1 MVLHLKTVPALYQ
14 WWCFTAPTIV
24 ALQKVNHVDN
34 RVHRN
39 SMLQNVIRKSSSEN
53 NCQRRTY
60 LGHLRIWLRPT
71 LPSSPHNFPFG
82 KLDALFASFA
92 EKRKMIILI
101 NSHCTILWPPT
112 LGKYH
117 PNRGVWIQLNPTKCQ
132 IVAHTQG
139 QWRWWVARGIACCK
153 KESFDTAPSPLQF

>member
-14 WWCFTAPTIV
+14 CWCFTAPTIV
-24 ALQKVNHVDN
+24 ALQKVFFSVNHVDN
-34 RVHRN
+34 RVYRN
-39 SMLQNVIRKSSSEN
+39 SMLQNSMLENVIRKSSSEN
-53 NCQRRTY
+53 NCQQRTY

-101 NSHCTILWPPT
+101 NSHYTILWPPT

-117 PNRGVWIQLNPTKCQ
+117 PNRETFFGVWIQLNPTKCH

-139 QWRWWVARGIACCK
+139 QWRWWVARA
-153 KESFDTAPSPLQF
+153 L

>member
-24 ALQKVNHVDN
+24 TLQKVLFSVNHVDD
-34 RVHRN
+34 RVYRN
-39 SMLQNVIRKSSSEN
+39 SMLQNSMLENVIRKSSSEN

-101 NSHCTILWPPT
+101 NSHYTILWPPT

-117 PNRGVWIQLNPTKCQ
+117 PNRGLDPTQ
-132 IVAHTQG
+132 
-139 QWRWWVARGIACCK
+139 
-153 KESFDTAPSPLQF
+153 SN

>member
-1 MVLHLKTVPALYQ
+1 MYQ

-24 ALQKVNHVDN
+24 ALQKVFFSVNHVDN
-34 RVHRN
+34 RVYRN
-39 SMLQNVIRKSSSEN
+39 SMLQNSMLENVIRKSSSEN

-71 LPSSPHNFPFG
+71 LPSSLHNFPFG

-101 NSHCTILWPPT
+101 NSHYTILWPPT

-117 PNRGVWIQLNPTKCQ
+117 PNRETFFGVWIQLNPTKCH

-139 QWRWWVARGIACCK
+139 QWRWWVARA
-153 KESFDTAPSPLQF
+153 L